1 VFRRDFY
8 EDGLK
13 NETSWELLMQVKK
26 DIQFNSVYCDGVIL
40 KDLVRGMRGR
50 LYKFQVFDAGV

>member
-1 VFRRDFY
+1 MDFY

-26 DIQFNSVYCDGVIL
+26 DIQFNYAYCDGVIL
-40 KDLVRGMRGR
+40 KDLVSGM
-50 LYKFQVFDAGV
+50 